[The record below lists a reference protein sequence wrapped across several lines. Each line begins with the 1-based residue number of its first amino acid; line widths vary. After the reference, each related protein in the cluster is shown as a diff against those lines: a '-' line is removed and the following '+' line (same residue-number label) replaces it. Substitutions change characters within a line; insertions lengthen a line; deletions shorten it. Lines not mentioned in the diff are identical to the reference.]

1 MIMQHS
7 AITFRR
13 ATSDDY
19 QAVEDLAIDLMHEL
33 PINYKD
39 EAFSR
44 KHMESIASTGRLDV
58 FVACDGDEI
67 VGTLGFI
74 LGPEPWSGRVVAYEA
89 FWYVKPSH
97 RRGVGMKLLKYVE
110 KNIDCAI
117 IDLGVYNPKLLKLL
131 ERNGY
136 TAAKTVVTKEL

>member
-1 MIMQHS
+1 MQES
-7 AITFRR
+7 TIIFRQ

-19 QAVEDLAIDLMHEL
+19 QAVEDLTIDLMHEL
-33 PINYKD
+33 PITHKD

-44 KHMESIASTGRLDV
+44 SHMESIASTGNLNV
-58 FVACDGDEI
+58 FVACDGDEV
-67 VGTLGFI
+67 VGTLAFI

-89 FWYVKPSH
+89 FWYVKPTH

-131 ERNGY
+131 KRNGY
-136 TAAKTVVTKEL
+136 IATKTILTKEL